1 MRILHR
7 QPRPLLRAFVALMW
21 YADGDAPAHTM
32 ERLMPDATVELVI
45 NIADDDCGV
54 VAGPQS
60 LPRFIGTAGQP
71 QSIGAHLHAGGA
83 FPFFGV
89 SVDTL
94 RDRVIDL
101 HDLWGAHARV
111 LRERLAAARTV
122 EARFDL
128 LEEALLARAARAP
141 DLHPAV
147 PFALRAL
154 DDPHAPSSVAAVRAQ
169 IGIPEGRFVALFREH
184 VGLGPKLYARV
195 RRFGRVLEL
204 VDGGRA
210 VDWAAVAAACG
221 YFDQAHFARD
231 FRAFSGLTPTAYLEA
246 RNGHFRH
253 VPIP

>member
-1 MRILHR
+1 MISLIKRNSCGKALDIARVARDMHGGNGISDEYHVIRHVMNLEAVNTYEGTHDIHALILG
-7 QPRPLLRAFVALMW
+7 RAQ
-21 YADGDAPAHTM
+21 T
-32 ERLMPDATVELVI
+32 
-45 NIADDDCGV
+45 
-54 VAGPQS
+54 
-60 LPRFIGTAGQP
+60 
-71 QSIGAHLHAGGA
+71 A

-122 EARFDL
+122 DARFDL

-154 DDPHAPSSVAAVRAQ
+154 DDPHAPCSVAAVRAQ